1 MFPKCPVC
9 KDRLVNCY
17 IILLHILGQ
26 NYFMCYLT
34 LCFNL
39 FFSSFDAPVLIL
51 THLGASFDSP
61 EAFLLVIYNIFINM
75 VK

>member
-1 MFPKCPVC
+1 M
-9 KDRLVNCY
+9 
-17 IILLHILGQ
+17 ILLNILGQ

-39 FFSSFDAPVLIL
+39 FFTSFDAPVPIL
-51 THLGASFDSP
+51 MRLGASFDSP
-61 EAFLLVIYNIFINM
+61 EAFFLVIYDIIINM

>member
-1 MFPKCPVC
+1 MFPKCPCV
-9 KDRLVNCY
+9 KTGWSTTMT
-17 IILLHILGQ
+17 LLNILGQ

-34 LCFNL
+34 LCFNTL
-39 FFSSFDAPVLIL
+39 FTSFGAPVPIL

-61 EAFLLVIYNIFINM
+61 EAFLLAIYNIFINM